1 MVAPEGQ
8 RFPDFVKPLQQF
20 GRHNLYQ
27 VETTGY
33 FDLVS
38 SDLTFGGGRIDFYPA
53 ASSWLASGLPGVRQ
67 HPTVLMGSASGT
79 NERPMPLSSAVGVIS
94 KAEVSVGPSRGTVLS
109 EEVGSNSFEA
119 DVSVERDSL
128 LMLKVTY
135 HPNWRATVDGVETDT
150 VMLMPSFI
158 GVQLPPG
165 DHKVLLEYRP
175 RRLRMILLI
184 LGVLTLPLI
193 ALAEMRGEAFSRWF
207 ALRVMGPVR
216 GLVNRQHG

>member
-1 MVAPEGQ
+1 MSA
-8 RFPDFVKPLQQF
+8 RCHFLPL
-20 GRHNLYQ
+20 L
-27 VETTGY
+27 
-33 FDLVS
+33 
-38 SDLTFGGGRIDFYPA
+38 
-53 ASSWLASGLPGVRQ
+53 
-67 HPTVLMGSASGT
+67 
-79 NERPMPLSSAVGVIS
+79 GVIS
-94 KAEVSVGPSRGTVLS
+94 KAEVSAGPSRGTVLS

-175 RRLRMILLI
+175 RRLRMILLV

-193 ALAEMRGEAFSRWF
+193 ALAEMRGEAFSSWF
-207 ALRVMGPVR
+207 ALRVMGPVS
-216 GLVNRQHG
+216 GLVNRHHG